1 MLYISDF
8 VINFETTKNGLKQ
21 CMYFIKFT
29 NVKLRSILLLASGLV
44 DWRSMNFV
52 RKCVTDTKF
61 YS

>member
-44 DWRSMNFV
+44 D
-52 RKCVTDTKF
+52 
-61 YS
+61 